1 MDSSQIWFAQAEED
15 LLWAEA
21 SLREDVW
28 RGACFAAQQAAEKS
42 LKAFL
47 LSKNELTPKI
57 HDLIVLNEKCINLD
71 QEFRSLEE
79 ACSIL
84 SPYYISSRYP
94 DVSQFEEYSGEI
106 AKNAVEQVKSIVEFV
121 KSKLRFIKT

>member
-1 MDSSQIWFAQAEED
+1 MDSSQIWFVQAEED

-21 SLREDVW
+21 SLREDIW
-28 RGACFAAQQAAEKS
+28 RGACFASQQAAEKA

-57 HDLIVLNEKCINLD
+57 HDLVVLNEKCINLD

-79 ACSIL
+79 ACSML

-94 DVSQFEEYSGEI
+94 DVSQFEEYFEGM
-106 AKNAVEQVKSIVEFV
+106 AKNAVYQTERIIEFV
-121 KSKLRFIKT
+121 KSKLH